1 MRERPARP
9 TKNFTIGAA
18 LCLTLGGA
26 LLASS
31 LPARA
36 EDDSV
41 PIDTKIL
48 RSIMSSLGLKRGDD
62 PGINYQERAP
72 LVLPPSTTLP
82 PPENSSTAI
91 DRNPAWPKD
100 PEIATRKAAAERE
113 REAGLDSSNRLAAEA
128 RPLRPDQLVV
138 PGSNPR
144 ADKQHNPVTNSATIG
159 DRLNPAELGTKKGLF
174 SGIFSKG
181 EEQTTKFT
189 GERTRTTLTEP
200 PPGYQ
205 TPSPD
210 QPYGVNGRAEPPK
223 ATDYLIE
230 HGTQNK

>member
-1 MRERPARP
+1 MTERPTRP
-9 TKNFTIGAA
+9 TANFTARAA

-36 EDDSV
+36 EDDV

-48 RSIMSSLGLKRGDD
+48 RGIMSSLGLKRGDES
-62 PGINYQERAP
+62 GINYQERAP
-72 LVLPPSTTLP
+72 LVIPPSSTLP
-82 PPENSSTAI
+82 PPENSSAAI
-91 DRNPAWPKD
+91 ARNPAWPKD
-100 PEIATRKAAAERE
+100 PEIATRKAEAERE
-113 REAGLDSSNRLAAEA
+113 RDAGRDSSNRVEAEA

-138 PGSNPR
+138 PGGNTR
-144 ADKQHNPVTNSATIG
+144 ADKQHNPVTDSATIG

-174 SGIFSKG
+174 SGIFAKD
-181 EEQTTKFT
+181 EEQTVKFT

-200 PPGYQ
+200 PAGYQ

-210 QPYGVNGRAEPPK
+210 QPYGVNGKALPPK
-223 ATDYLIE
+223 AFDYETDRA
-230 HGTQNK
+230 TVKN

>member
-1 MRERPARP
+1 MRERPTRLIA
-9 TKNFTIGAA
+9 NFTASAA
-18 LCLTLGGA
+18 LCLTLGGG

-36 EDDSV
+36 EDDDV

-48 RSIMSSLGLKRGDD
+48 RGIMSSLGLKRDGDS
-62 PGINYQERAP
+62 GINYQERAP
-72 LVLPPSTTLP
+72 LVIPPSTTLP
-82 PPENSSTAI
+82 PPENSSAAI
-91 DRNPAWPKD
+91 ARNPAWPKD
-100 PEIATRKAAAERE
+100 PEIAARKAARERE
-113 REAGLDSSNRLAAEA
+113 REAGRDSSSKMDAEA

-144 ADKQHNPVTNSATIG
+144 VDKQRNPVTNSATIG
-159 DRLNPAELGTKKGLF
+159 DRLNPAELGTKKGLL
-174 SGIFSKG
+174 SGIFSKDD
-181 EEQTTKFT
+181 EQTVKFT

-210 QPYGVNGRAEPPK
+210 QPYGVNGKAETPK

-230 HGTQNK
+230 HGTVTK

>member
-1 MRERPARP
+1 MTERPTRP
-9 TKNFTIGAA
+9 TTNFTAGAA

-26 LLASS
+26 LLTSS
-31 LPARA
+31 VPARA
-36 EDDSV
+36 EDDGV

-48 RSIMSSLGLKRGDD
+48 RSIMSGLGLKRDGDV
-62 PGINYQERAP
+62 GINYQERAP
-72 LVLPPSTTLP
+72 LVLPPSSTLP
-82 PPENSSTAI
+82 PPENSSAAI
-91 DRNPAWPKD
+91 TRNPAWPKD

-113 REAGLDSSNRLAAEA
+113 REAGRDSSNRVEAEA

-159 DRLNPAELGTKKGLF
+159 DRLNPAELGTKKGLL
-174 SGIFSKG
+174 SGIFSKD
-181 EEQTTKFT
+181 EEQTVKFT

-210 QPYGVNGRAEPPK
+210 QPYGVGGKAPPPK
-223 ATDYLIE
+223 AFDYETDRA
-230 HGTQNK
+230 TVKN